1 MGRTCRQW
9 PMFERVL
16 SHARLI
22 DAMLQHAPE
31 AGKACASSQGT
42 AWYQARTECLVCPEA
57 RRCRIGSKPPTRSLR
72 RPSSVAARSSFAVA
86 CVRPTPRAD
95 TKHPSS

>member
-16 SHARLI
+16 SRARLI

-31 AGKACASSQGT
+31 AGKAVRAGRGT
-42 AWYQARTECLVCPEA
+42 AWTEARTECLVCPEA
-57 RRCRIGSKPPTRSLR
+57 RRCQHWLETAHPLAPPPEFCRSAQLFR
-72 RPSSVAARSSFAVA
+72 H
-86 CVRPTPRAD
+86 CVRAAD
-95 TKHPSS
+95 IPQTKHPSS